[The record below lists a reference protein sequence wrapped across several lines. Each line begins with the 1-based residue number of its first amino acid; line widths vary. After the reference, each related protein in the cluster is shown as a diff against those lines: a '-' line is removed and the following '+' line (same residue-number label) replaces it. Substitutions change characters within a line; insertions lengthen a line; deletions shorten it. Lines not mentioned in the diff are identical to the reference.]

1 MQLESPKELL
11 LRMCVFPLKLWFVPH
26 NCRQE
31 GWHVL
36 YRNLLHC
43 QNPHSEFSKWTVL
56 LEKYCVTKFIHTWKR
71 QCNASKS
78 KYFSWPD
85 LSFRVLVSF
94 SRQTDFQDLNIPSWL
109 KTDKILAVLPFFSET
124 WRLFHVFML
133 CQASLR
139 QKLPSC
145 VRADFSPPMPHTLRQ
160 PTENMVVATQ
170 GNAQLWQPE
179 SHPSPSHLPG
189 SQSTGSNTRVTED
202 SCCWESTA
210 PAPLTNSFLF
220 SQNCLCFS
228 SSLHAGRRALCSQG
242 LQFSAGC
249 LQPHQAGS
257 LAQTAVLPFMHL
269 NSRVIFKYAHY
280 TWKTFCLPL
289 VQQFLITPALF
300 CIFPRYQKI

>member
-179 SHPSPSHLPG
+179 SHPIPSSWLSEHWKQHEGHWRLMLLRKHSTSTSHQFLPF
-189 SQSTGSNTRVTED
+189 
-202 SCCWESTA
+202 
-210 PAPLTNSFLF
+210 LTKLPSFLLF
-220 SQNCLCFS
+220 PPCWQKSFVLPRAAVLCRVPAATPSWLIS
-228 SSLHAGRRALCSQG
+228 SNSCSPLHAS
-242 LQFSAGC
+242 
-249 LQPHQAGS
+249 
-257 LAQTAVLPFMHL
+257 
-269 NSRVIFKYAHY
+269 K
-280 TWKTFCLPL
+280 
-289 VQQFLITPALF
+289 QQSYF
-300 CIFPRYQKI
+300 